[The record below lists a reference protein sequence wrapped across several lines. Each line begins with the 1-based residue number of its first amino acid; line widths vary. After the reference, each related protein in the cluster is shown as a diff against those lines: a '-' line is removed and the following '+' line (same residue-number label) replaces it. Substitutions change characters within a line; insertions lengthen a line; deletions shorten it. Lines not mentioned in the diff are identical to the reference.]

1 MKKTQFI
8 QLIEQEIED
17 FVQTQADKIVSFED
31 DPKEY
36 ILQKYPSLKS
46 TLEDLMTDS
55 FDEYV
60 TGIYVMAPKPT
71 TFKVLLHN
79 GQHFF
84 LIYAKDSYIAKIS
97 GKKYYLSDLGAE
109 EYAIKSISDLLTMGM
124 PPGAEGPGEEAD
136 NDATAAADE
145 TPDIEPAD
153 DTGGDEEELAEN
165 VDDIP
170 DSEKDDYGRP
180 FVDPKGSRT
189 FMSDKEMEDMKPSSR
204 ILKKMMDRLE
214 KKLPSKKL
222 RILKE
227 AEEKKTFSKQDLVDL
242 IDGIDDDKTLQKIF
256 KYASSTGFDTSIDP
270 YLKDKNLTD
279 KDITYFLSLLSEMG
293 KLGEFAKIADNP
305 PKLNLTGDNFYTQI
319 PGFTPSELE
328 SLFTTMKDSIKGTV
342 SLGPGENFLSVFFGN
357 VAKEGSKGDLNVDGK
372 EVELKART
380 GNTGAVVAP
389 RTYNRGDF
397 TKSVKPFFDKFIK
410 DLNTEPN
417 VEKELNQL
425 NTAGGSAWPKKLN
438 QMLGVYLQGGGNMS
452 EYATELNKT
461 LKTMYKSLNFDAN
474 NYIGPTGFDHS
485 AFTIDLAKQL
495 AEEYYDVEKFDAAMF
510 ADFKGNY
517 KYYPGGEFVN
527 DIGNGIKVAYPSDLL
542 PRLKV

>member
-1 MKKTQFI
+1 VNKTQFI
-8 QLIEQEIED
+8 QLLEQEVED
-17 FVQTQADKIVSFED
+17 FVQTQAEKIVSFED

-36 ILQKYPSLKS
+36 ILQKYPSLKE
-46 TLEDLMTDS
+46 TLIDLMTES
-55 FDEYV
+55 FDEYI

-71 TFKVLLHN
+71 TFKILLHN

-109 EYAIKSISDLLTMGM
+109 EYAIKSIADLLTMGM
-124 PPGAEGPGEEAD
+124 PPGAEGPDQEAD
-136 NDATAAADE
+136 NDATADADE
-145 TPDIEPAD
+145 TPDAEPAD

-165 VDDIP
+165 INDD
-170 DSEKDDYGRP
+170 ETDDYGRP

-189 FMSDKEMEDMKPSSR
+189 FLEPDEMKPFNR
-204 ILKKMMDRLE
+204 FKKMMDKLE

-227 AEEKKTFSKQDLVDL
+227 QEEKKTFSKQDLVDL
-242 IDGIDDDKTLQKIF
+242 IDGIDDEKTLQKIF
-256 KYASSTGFDTSIDP
+256 KYTQSTGFDTSIDP

-293 KLGEFAKIADNP
+293 KLGEFAKIAENP
-305 PKLNLTGDNFYTQI
+305 PKLDLTGDNFYGQI
-319 PGFTPSELE
+319 TGFTPAELE

-357 VAKEGSKGDLNVDGK
+357 VAKEGSKGDLNIDGK

-380 GNTGAVVAP
+380 GSTGAVVAP

-397 TKSVKPFFDKFIK
+397 TKSVKPFLDKFIK
-410 DLNTEPN
+410 DLKMKPDVN
-417 VEKELNQL
+417 KELEQL
-425 NTAGGSAWPKKLN
+425 NTAGGGAWPKKLN
-438 QMLGVYLQGGGNMS
+438 QMLGVYLQGGGTILN
-452 EYATELNKT
+452 YATALNKT
-461 LKTMYKSLNFDAN
+461 FKDMYKSLDLDAN
-474 NYIGPTGFDHS
+474 DYLGPTGFDHS
-485 AFTIDLAKQL
+485 AFTIELAKQL
-495 AEEYYDVEKFDAAMF
+495 AAEYYDVEKFDASMF

-517 KYYPGGEFVN
+517 KYYPEGEFVN
-527 DIGNGIKVAYPSDLL
+527 DIGNEIKVAYPSDLL
-542 PRLKV
+542 PRLKI

>member
-71 TFKVLLHN
+71 TFKILLHN

-109 EYAIKSISDLLTMGM
+109 EYAIKSIADLLTMGM
-124 PPGAEGPGEEAD
+124 PPGAEGPDQQAE
-136 NDATAAADE
+136 NDMTKDADE
-145 TPDIEPAD
+145 TPDTEPTS
-153 DTGGDEEELAEN
+153 DTEGDEEELAEN
-165 VDDIP
+165 VDD
-170 DSEKDDYGRP
+170 DEKDDYGRP
-180 FVDPKGSRT
+180 FVDPKGSRIYL
-189 FMSDKEMEDMKPSSR
+189 SDKEREDMKPSSR
-204 ILKKMMDRLE
+204 IQKMMDKLE

-242 IDGIDDDKTLQKIF
+242 IDGIDDEDTLQKIF
-256 KYASSTGFDTSIDP
+256 KYASSTGFDQSIDP
-270 YLKDKNLTD
+270 YLKTKNLTD
-279 KDITYFLSLLSEMG
+279 KDVTYFLSLLSEMG
-293 KLGEFAKIADNP
+293 KLGEFAKIAENP
-305 PKLNLTGDNFYTQI
+305 PKLDLNGDNFYNQI
-319 PGFTPSELE
+319 TGFTPAELE
-328 SLFTTMKDSIKGTV
+328 NLFKTMKDSIKGTV
-342 SLGPGENFLSVFFGN
+342 SMGPGENFLSIFFGN
-357 VAKEGSKGDLNVDGK
+357 VSKANSKGDLDVDGK

-380 GNTGAVVAP
+380 GDSGAVVSP
-389 RTYNRGDF
+389 KTYNRGDF
-397 TKSVKPFFDKFIK
+397 SKTVKPKLTKFINSLGVEPSVK
-410 DLNTEPN
+410 
-417 VEKELNQL
+417 KELEQI
-425 NTAGGSAWPKKLN
+425 NTPGKMAWPKKIN
-438 QMLGVYLQGGGNMS
+438 QMFGVYLQGGGS
-452 EYATELNKT
+452 IDKFGDELT
-461 LKTMYKSLNFDAN
+461 KSFKELYPSLDFNGKDYLGA
-474 NYIGPTGFDHS
+474 TGFNHS
-485 AFTIDLAKQL
+485 TFTIDLAKQL
-495 AEEYYDVEKFDAAMF
+495 ATEYYDVEKFDAAMF

-517 KYYPGGEFVN
+517 QYYPENEFIN
-527 DIGNGIKVAYPSDLL
+527 AIGNGIKIAYPSDLL
-542 PRLKV
+542 PRLKI

>member
-1 MKKTQFI
+1 MNKKEFI
-8 QLIEQEIED
+8 QLLEQEVED
-17 FVQTQADKIVSFED
+17 FVQTQAEKIVSFED

-36 ILQKYPSLKS
+36 ILQKYPSLKD
-46 TLEDLMTDS
+46 TLVDLMTES
-55 FDEYV
+55 YDEYI

-79 GQHFF
+79 GQHFY

-109 EYAIKSISDLLTMGM
+109 EYAIKSIADLLIMGM
-124 PPGAEGPGEEAD
+124 PPGAEGPDQEAE
-136 NDATAAADE
+136 NDMTKDADE
-145 TPDIEPAD
+145 TPDVETD

-189 FMSDKEMEDMKPSSR
+189 YMSDDEIEKIMNR
-204 ILKKMMDRLE
+204 IGE
-214 KKLPSKKL
+214 KLSTKKL

-242 IDGIDDDKTLQKIF
+242 IDGIDDDETLQKIF

-410 DLNTEPN
+410 DLNAESD

-425 NTAGGSAWPKKLN
+425 NTAGGGAWPKKLN

-510 ADFKGNY
+510 ADFRGNY

>member
-1 MKKTQFI
+1 MDKKEFI
-8 QLIEQEIED
+8 QLLEQEIED
-17 FVQTQADKIVSFED
+17 FVQTQAEKIVSFED

-36 ILQKYPSLKS
+36 ILQKYPSLKE
-46 TLEDLMTDS
+46 TLVDLMTES
-55 FDEYV
+55 FDEYI
-60 TGIYVMAPKPT
+60 TGVFVMAPKPT

-84 LIYAKDSYIAKIS
+84 LIYARDSYIAKIS

-124 PPGAEGPGEEAD
+124 PPGAEGPDQEAD
-136 NDATAAADE
+136 NDMTKDADE
-145 TPDIEPAD
+145 TPDAGTD

-189 FMSDKEMEDMKPSSR
+189 FMDPDEMKPFNR
-204 ILKKMMDRLE
+204 FKKMMDKLE

-227 AEEKKTFSKQDLVDL
+227 QEEKKTFSKQDLVDL
-242 IDGIDDDKTLQKIF
+242 IDGIDDEDMLQKIF

-293 KLGEFAKIADNP
+293 KLGEFAKIADSP

-319 PGFTPSELE
+319 PGFTPAELE

-357 VAKEGSKGDLNVDGK
+357 IAKEGKKGDLNIDGK

-380 GNTGAVVAP
+380 GPSGAVVAP

-410 DLNTEPN
+410 DLKMKPDVN
-417 VEKELNQL
+417 KELEQL
-425 NTAGGSAWPKKLN
+425 NTAGGGAWPKKLN
-438 QMLGVYLQGGGNMS
+438 QMLGVYLQGGGTILN
-452 EYATELNKT
+452 YATALNKT
-461 LKTMYKSLNFDAN
+461 FKDMYKSLDLDAN
-474 NYIGPTGFDHS
+474 NYLGPTGFDHS
-485 AFTIDLAKQL
+485 AFTIELAKQL
-495 AEEYYDVEKFDAAMF
+495 AAEYYDVEKFDAAMF

>member
-1 MKKTQFI
+1 VDKKEFI
-8 QLIEQEIED
+8 QLLEQEIED
-17 FVQTQADKIVSFED
+17 FVQTQAEKIVSFED

-36 ILQKYPSLKS
+36 ILQKYPSLKE
-46 TLEDLMTDS
+46 TLIDLMTDS
-55 FDEYV
+55 FDEYI
-60 TGIYVMAPKPT
+60 TGIFVMAPKPT

-109 EYAIKSISDLLTMGM
+109 EYAIKSIADLLTMGM
-124 PPGAEGPGEEAD
+124 PPGAEGPDQEAN
-136 NDATAAADE
+136 NDATAVADE
-145 TPDIEPAD
+145 TPDAEPAD

-165 VDDIP
+165 VNDD
-170 DSEKDDYGRP
+170 ETDDYGRP

-189 FMSDKEMEDMKPSSR
+189 FMDPDEMKPFNR
-204 ILKKMMDRLE
+204 FKKMMDKLE

-227 AEEKKTFSKQDLVDL
+227 QEEKKTFSKQDLVDL
-242 IDGIDDDKTLQKIF
+242 IDGIDDEKSLQKIF
-256 KYASSTGFDTSIDP
+256 KYAQSTGFDTSIDP

-293 KLGEFAKIADNP
+293 KLGEFAKIAENP
-305 PKLNLTGDNFYTQI
+305 PKLDLTGDNFYNQI
-319 PGFTPSELE
+319 TGFTPAELE
-328 SLFTTMKDSIKGTV
+328 NLFTTMKDSIKGTV

-357 VAKEGSKGDLNVDGK
+357 VAKEGSKGDLDIDGK

-380 GNTGAVVAP
+380 GSTGAVVAP

-397 TKSVKPFFDKFIK
+397 TKSVKPFLDKFIK
-410 DLNTEPN
+410 DLKMKPDVN
-417 VEKELNQL
+417 KELEQL
-425 NTAGGSAWPKKLN
+425 NTAGGGAWPKKLN
-438 QMLGVYLQGGGNMS
+438 QMLGVYLQGGGTILN
-452 EYATELNKT
+452 YATALNKT
-461 LKTMYKSLNFDAN
+461 FKDMYKSLDLDAN
-474 NYIGPTGFDHS
+474 NYLGPTGFDHS
-485 AFTIDLAKQL
+485 AFTVELAKQL
-495 AEEYYDVEKFDAAMF
+495 AAEYYDVEKFDAAMF

>member
-1 MKKTQFI
+1 MDKKEFI
-8 QLIEQEIED
+8 QLLEQEIED
-17 FVQTQADKIVSFED
+17 FVQTQAEKIVSFED

-36 ILQKYPSLKS
+36 ILQKYPSLKE
-46 TLEDLMTDS
+46 TLVDLMTES
-55 FDEYV
+55 FDEYI
-60 TGIYVMAPKPT
+60 TGVFVMAPKPT

-84 LIYAKDSYIAKIS
+84 LIYARDSYIAKIS

-124 PPGAEGPGEEAD
+124 PPGAEGPDQEAD
-136 NDATAAADE
+136 NDMTKDADE
-145 TPDIEPAD
+145 TPDAETD

-189 FMSDKEMEDMKPSSR
+189 FMDPDEMKPFNR
-204 ILKKMMDRLE
+204 FKKMMDKLE

-227 AEEKKTFSKQDLVDL
+227 QEEKKTFSKQDLVDL
-242 IDGIDDDKTLQKIF
+242 IDGIDDEKSLQKIF
-256 KYASSTGFDTSIDP
+256 KYAQSTGFDTSIDP

-293 KLGEFAKIADNP
+293 KLGEFAKIADSP

-319 PGFTPSELE
+319 PGFTPAELE

-357 VAKEGSKGDLNVDGK
+357 IAKEGKKGDLNIDGK

-380 GNTGAVVAP
+380 GSTGAVVAP

-410 DLNTEPN
+410 DLKMKPDVN
-417 VEKELNQL
+417 KELEQL
-425 NTAGGSAWPKKLN
+425 NTAGGGAWPKKLN
-438 QMLGVYLQGGGNMS
+438 QMLGVYLQGGGTILN
-452 EYATELNKT
+452 YATALNKT
-461 LKTMYKSLNFDAN
+461 FKDMYKSLDLDAN
-474 NYIGPTGFDHS
+474 DYLGPTGFDHS
-485 AFTIDLAKQL
+485 AFTIELAKQL
-495 AEEYYDVEKFDAAMF
+495 AAEYYDVEKFDASMF

-517 KYYPGGEFVN
+517 KYYPEGEFVN
-527 DIGNGIKVAYPSDLL
+527 DIGNEIKVAYPSDLL
-542 PRLKV
+542 PRLKI

>member
-1 MKKTQFI
+1 
-8 QLIEQEIED
+8 
-17 FVQTQADKIVSFED
+17 
-31 DPKEY
+31 
-36 ILQKYPSLKS
+36 
-46 TLEDLMTDS
+46 
-55 FDEYV
+55 
-60 TGIYVMAPKPT
+60 
-71 TFKVLLHN
+71 
-79 GQHFF
+79 
-84 LIYAKDSYIAKIS
+84 
-97 GKKYYLSDLGAE
+97 
-109 EYAIKSISDLLTMGM
+109 
-124 PPGAEGPGEEAD
+124 
-136 NDATAAADE
+136 
-145 TPDIEPAD
+145 
-153 DTGGDEEELAEN
+153 
-165 VDDIP
+165 
-170 DSEKDDYGRP
+170 
-180 FVDPKGSRT
+180 
-189 FMSDKEMEDMKPSSR
+189 MKPSSR
-204 ILKKMMDRLE
+204 ILKKMMDKLE

-242 IDGIDDDKTLQKIF
+242 IDGIDDEDMLQKIF

-319 PGFTPSELE
+319 PGFTPAELE

-357 VAKEGSKGDLNVDGK
+357 IAKEGKKGDLNIDGK

-410 DLNTEPN
+410 DLDMKSDVT
-417 VEKELNQL
+417 KELEQL
-425 NTAGGSAWPKKLN
+425 NTAGGGAWPKKLN
-438 QMLGVYLQGGGNMS
+438 QMLGVYLQGGGTMLN
-452 EYATELNKT
+452 YATALNKT
-461 LKTMYKSLNFDAN
+461 FKDMYKSLDLDAN
-474 NYIGPTGFDHS
+474 NYLGPTGFDHS
-485 AFTIDLAKQL
+485 SFTVELAKQL
-495 AEEYYDVEKFDAAMF
+495 AEEYYDIEKFDAAMF
-510 ADFKGNY
+510 SDFKGNY

>member
-1 MKKTQFI
+1 MKKSEFI
-8 QLIEQEIED
+8 QLLEQEVED
-17 FVQTQADKIVSFED
+17 FIQTQAEKIVSFED

-36 ILQKYPSLKS
+36 ILQKYPSLKE
-46 TLEDLMTDS
+46 TLVDLMTES
-55 FDEYV
+55 FDEYI

-84 LIYAKDSYIAKIS
+84 LIYARDSYIAKIS

-109 EYAIKSISDLLTMGM
+109 EYAIKAIADLLTMGM
-124 PPGAEGPGEEAD
+124 PPGAEGPDQEAE
-136 NDATAAADE
+136 NDMTKDADE
-145 TPDIEPAD
+145 TPDAETD
-153 DTGGDEEELAEN
+153 DTGGDEEELAES

-189 FMSDKEMEDMKPSSR
+189 FMDSDEITPSAR
-204 ILKKMMDRLE
+204 FKKMMDKLE

-227 AEEKKTFSKQDLVDL
+227 AEEKKTFNKQDLVDL
-242 IDGIDDDKTLQKIF
+242 IDGIDDEKSLQKIF
-256 KYASSTGFDTSIDP
+256 KYAQSTGFDTSIDP
-270 YLKDKNLTD
+270 YLKNKNLTD

-293 KLGEFAKIADNP
+293 KLGEFAKIAENP
-305 PKLNLTGDNFYTQI
+305 PKLDLAGDNFYNQI
-319 PGFTPSELE
+319 TGFTPAELE

-357 VAKEGSKGDLNVDGK
+357 VAKEGSKGDLDIDGK

-380 GNTGAVVAP
+380 GGTGAVVAP

-397 TKSVKPFFDKFIK
+397 TKSVKPFLDKFIK
-410 DLNTEPN
+410 DLDMESDVT
-417 VEKELNQL
+417 KELEQL
-425 NTAGGSAWPKKLN
+425 NTAGGGAWPKKLN
-438 QMLGVYLQGGGNMS
+438 QMLGVYLQGGGTILN
-452 EYATELNKT
+452 YATALNKT
-461 LKTMYKSLNFDAN
+461 FKDMYKSLDLDAN
-474 NYIGPTGFDHS
+474 NYLGPTGFDHS
-485 AFTIDLAKQL
+485 AFTIELAKQL
-495 AEEYYDVEKFDAAMF
+495 ATEYYDVEKFDAAMF

>member
-1 MKKTQFI
+1 MDKKEFI
-8 QLIEQEIED
+8 QLLEQEIED
-17 FVQTQADKIVSFED
+17 FVQTQAEKIVSFED

-36 ILQKYPSLKS
+36 ILQKYPSLKE
-46 TLEDLMTDS
+46 TLIDLMTDS
-55 FDEYV
+55 FDEYI
-60 TGIYVMAPKPT
+60 TGIFVMAPKPT

-109 EYAIKSISDLLTMGM
+109 EYAIKSIADLLTMGM
-124 PPGAEGPGEEAD
+124 PPGAEGPDQEAN
-136 NDATAAADE
+136 NDATAVADE
-145 TPDIEPAD
+145 TPDAEPAD

-165 VDDIP
+165 INDD
-170 DSEKDDYGRP
+170 ETDDYGRP

-189 FMSDKEMEDMKPSSR
+189 FLEPGEMKPFNR
-204 ILKKMMDRLE
+204 FKKMMDKLE

-227 AEEKKTFSKQDLVDL
+227 QEEKKTFSKQDLVDL
-242 IDGIDDDKTLQKIF
+242 IDGIDDEKSLQKIF
-256 KYASSTGFDTSIDP
+256 KYAQSTGFDTSIDP

-293 KLGEFAKIADNP
+293 KLGEFAKIAENP
-305 PKLNLTGDNFYTQI
+305 PKLDLTGDNFYNQI
-319 PGFTPSELE
+319 TGFTPAELE
-328 SLFTTMKDSIKGTV
+328 NLFTTMKDSIKGTV

-357 VAKEGSKGDLNVDGK
+357 VAKEGSKGDLDIDGK

-380 GNTGAVVAP
+380 GSTGAVVAP

-397 TKSVKPFFDKFIK
+397 TKSVKPFLDKFIK
-410 DLNTEPN
+410 DLKMKPDVN
-417 VEKELNQL
+417 KELEQL
-425 NTAGGSAWPKKLN
+425 NTAGGGAWPKKLN
-438 QMLGVYLQGGGNMS
+438 QMLGVYLQGGGTILN
-452 EYATELNKT
+452 YATALNKT
-461 LKTMYKSLNFDAN
+461 FKDMYKSLDLDAN
-474 NYIGPTGFDHS
+474 NYLGPTGFDHS
-485 AFTIDLAKQL
+485 AFTIELAKQL
-495 AEEYYDVEKFDAAMF
+495 AAEYYDVEKFDAAMF

>member
-1 MKKTQFI
+1 MDKKEFI
-8 QLIEQEIED
+8 QLLEQEIED
-17 FVQTQADKIVSFED
+17 FVQTQAEKIVSFED

-36 ILQKYPSLKS
+36 ILQKYPSLKE
-46 TLEDLMTDS
+46 TLIDLMTDS
-55 FDEYV
+55 FDEYI
-60 TGIYVMAPKPT
+60 TGIFVMAPKPT

-109 EYAIKSISDLLTMGM
+109 EYAIKSIADLLTMGM
-124 PPGAEGPGEEAD
+124 PPGAEGPDQEAN
-136 NDATAAADE
+136 NDATAVADE
-145 TPDIEPAD
+145 TPDAEPAD

-165 VDDIP
+165 VNDD
-170 DSEKDDYGRP
+170 ETDDYGRP

-189 FMSDKEMEDMKPSSR
+189 FMDPDEMKPFNR
-204 ILKKMMDRLE
+204 FKKMMDKLE

-227 AEEKKTFSKQDLVDL
+227 QEEKKTFSKQDLVDL
-242 IDGIDDDKTLQKIF
+242 IDGIDDEKTLQKIF
-256 KYASSTGFDTSIDP
+256 KYAQSTGFDQSIGP
-270 YLKDKNLTD
+270 YLETKNLTD
-279 KDITYFLSLLSEMG
+279 KDVTYFLSLLSEMG
-293 KLGEFAKIADNP
+293 KLGEFAKIAENP
-305 PKLNLTGDNFYTQI
+305 PKLDLTGDNFYNQI
-319 PGFTPSELE
+319 TGFTPAELE
-328 SLFTTMKDSIKGTV
+328 NLFTTMKDSIKGTV

-357 VAKEGSKGDLNVDGK
+357 VAKEGSKGDLDIDGK

-380 GNTGAVVAP
+380 GSTGAVVAP

-397 TKSVKPFFDKFIK
+397 TKSVKPFLDKFIK
-410 DLNTEPN
+410 DLKMKPDVN
-417 VEKELNQL
+417 KELEQL
-425 NTAGGSAWPKKLN
+425 NTAGGGAWPKKLN
-438 QMLGVYLQGGGNMS
+438 QMLGVYLQGGGTILN
-452 EYATELNKT
+452 YATALNKT
-461 LKTMYKSLNFDAN
+461 FKDMYKSLDLDAN
-474 NYIGPTGFDHS
+474 NYLGPTGFDHS
-485 AFTIDLAKQL
+485 AFTIELAKQL
-495 AEEYYDVEKFDAAMF
+495 AAEYYDVEKFDASMF

>member
-1 MKKTQFI
+1 MNKKQFI
-8 QLIEQEIED
+8 QLLEQEVED
-17 FVQTQADKIVSFED
+17 FIQTQAEKIVSFED
-31 DPKEY
+31 DPKGY
-36 ILQKYPSLKS
+36 ILQKYPSLKG

-71 TFKVLLHN
+71 TFKILLHN

-84 LIYAKDSYIAKIS
+84 LIYAKDSYIAKIA
-97 GKKYYLSDLGAE
+97 GKKYYLLNLGEE
-109 EYAIKSISDLLTMGM
+109 EYAIKSISDLLTMGI
-124 PPGAEGPGEEAD
+124 PPGAKGPDDEAE
-136 NDATAAADE
+136 NDTTAGDTT
-145 TPDIEPAD
+145 TPDDTTAD
-153 DTGGDEEELAEN
+153 DTGGDEEELAES

-180 FVDPKGSRT
+180 FVNPKGSRT
-189 FMSDKEMEDMKPSSR
+189 FMDPDEMTPSAR
-204 ILKKMMDRLE
+204 FKKMMDKLE

-227 AEEKKTFSKQDLVDL
+227 QEEKKTFSKQDLVDL
-242 IDGIDDDKTLQKIF
+242 IDGIDDEKSLQKIF
-256 KYASSTGFDTSIDP
+256 KYAQSTGFDTSIDP

-293 KLGEFAKIADNP
+293 KLGEFAKIAENP
-305 PKLNLTGDNFYTQI
+305 PKLDLTGDNFYNQI
-319 PGFTPSELE
+319 TGFTPAELE

-357 VAKEGSKGDLNVDGK
+357 VAKEGSKGDLDIDGK

-380 GNTGAVVAP
+380 GGTGAVVAP

-397 TKSVKPFFDKFIK
+397 TKSVKPFLDKFIK
-410 DLNTEPN
+410 DLDMESDVT
-417 VEKELNQL
+417 KELEQL
-425 NTAGGSAWPKKLN
+425 NTAGGGAWPKKLN
-438 QMLGVYLQGGGNMS
+438 QMLGVYLQGGGTILN
-452 EYATELNKT
+452 YATALNKT
-461 LKTMYKSLNFDAN
+461 FKDMYKSLDLDAN
-474 NYIGPTGFDHS
+474 NYLGPTGFDHS
-485 AFTIDLAKQL
+485 AFTIELAKQL
-495 AEEYYDVEKFDAAMF
+495 ATEYYDVEKFDAAMF